1 MTTQAILFWGFAIPE
16 DSPTHRRIEEDLAG
30 EEAPPEDS
38 IALPMWDGKDRGPV
52 SVDTYRDTDN
62 SLFYL
67 AVNESVESTTIWQAK
82 PITPRAADPSWPV
95 LLRTYC
101 DRHGIPWQ
109 EPGWYL
115 AAIR

>member
-1 MTTQAILFWGFAIPE
+1 MTTQAILFWGFTIAE
-16 DSPTHRRIEEDLAG
+16 NSPTHKRIEE
-30 EEAPPEDS
+30 ERVNPPEDS
-38 IALPMWDGKDRGPV
+38 IARSMWDGKDRGPV
-52 SVDTYRDTDN
+52 SVDTYRDASD
-62 SLFYL
+62 SLFYV
-67 AVNESVESTTIWQAK
+67 AVNESVESAPSYAAK